1 MELVPAAIPNAAR
14 GRKDSDQ
21 QPRTATRSLAPV
33 SKASANPGPP
43 TRHELDETTHAE
55 LDDVGVLV
63 VVISNDASRSRKGKC
78 PTSAIELP
86 SAASRSQSATGA
98 TGAADLL
105 VLGGLYPQMILMS
118 DGRLFYSGEHT
129 FGDAVP
135 VPPDLK
141 YGDAPSAPSHRAH
154 KT

>member
-1 MELVPAAIPNAAR
+1 MRTR
-14 GRKDSDQ
+14 GLR
-21 QPRTATRSLAPV
+21 L
-33 SKASANPGPP
+33 
-43 TRHELDETTHAE
+43 RHELDETTHAE

>member
-1 MELVPAAIPNAAR
+1 
-14 GRKDSDQ
+14 
-21 QPRTATRSLAPV
+21 
-33 SKASANPGPP
+33 
-43 TRHELDETTHAE
+43 
-55 LDDVGVLV
+55 VGVLV